1 MKLHAKPTSLSPD
14 PLEVFKNLA
23 GNHDYCFLLET
34 LGGESQLQNNGPS
47 YIGVDPAHHFAAK
60 GKYFYVDGQEKPT
73 DDPYQELS
81 SRIKF
86 EKNLPANYVG
96 GLVGYLSHEAIQYG
110 EPELK
115 FPYQRDFPDF
125 EFGQYDDGLAFQDGK
140 PPEYFH
146 YGHDR
151 SKLYDVDTK
160 QVSKLEIDFTAA
172 AKNEDQYHDMVNK
185 ARDDIQNGRV
195 FQAVLANKYEYH
207 FSGDLLELYKRLRQI
222 NPSGFMFFL
231 KFGDVI
237 TLGASP
243 ELLTHTMPSGETYI
257 EALAGTIRRGKTE
270 AEDNELAASLLKDE
284 KEIAEH
290 NMLVDLVRNDVGR
303 VSRFG
308 SVKIEN
314 LMYIKKL
321 SHVQHICSLV
331 SGRLKD
337 GCNAFDAL
345 QAAFPTGTLVGAPKI
360 EAAKMIRELEAYE
373 RGPYG
378 GSVGY
383 FSYSGD
389 SMHAVNIRSVHA
401 AGNQL
406 FLHTGSGIVYDS
418 KAGHEYR
425 EILAKKLAMDEAMRP
440 FLTEDKV

>member
-1 MKLHAKPTSLSPD
+1 MKLHTKPTSLNPD
-14 PLEVFKNLA
+14 PLEVFENLA
-23 GNHDYCFLLET
+23 GNHEYCFLLET
-34 LGGESQLQNNGPS
+34 LGDEGQSLNTGRS
-47 YIGVDPAHHFAAK
+47 YIGLDPAHYFAARD
-60 GKYFYVDGQEKPT
+60 GKFYIDGQEEPT
-73 DDPYQELS
+73 DDPYRELS
-81 SRIKF
+81 ARIKF
-86 EKNLPANYVG
+86 EKDLPASYVG
-96 GLVGYLSHEAIQYG
+96 GLVGYLSHEAICYG

-115 FPYQRDFPDF
+115 FPYPRDFPDF
-125 EFGQYDDGLAFQDGK
+125 EFGQYDDGLVFQEGK
-140 PPEYFH
+140 APMYFY
-146 YGHDR
+146 YGQDR
-151 SKLYDVDTK
+151 SKLYDARKKPVP
-160 QVSKLEIDFTAA
+160 KLKIDFVGA

-185 ARDDIQNGRV
+185 ARKDIQNGRV

-207 FSGDLLELYKRLRQI
+207 FSGDLLELYKRLREI
-222 NPSGFMFFL
+222 NPSGFMFFI

-243 ELLTHTMPSGETYI
+243 ELLTHTMPTGETYI

-270 AEDNELAASLLKDE
+270 TEDNALADKLLKDE

-337 GCNAFDAL
+337 ECNAFDAL

-360 EAAKMIRELEAYE
+360 EAAKMITELETYE

-440 FLTEDKV
+440 FLTGDRA